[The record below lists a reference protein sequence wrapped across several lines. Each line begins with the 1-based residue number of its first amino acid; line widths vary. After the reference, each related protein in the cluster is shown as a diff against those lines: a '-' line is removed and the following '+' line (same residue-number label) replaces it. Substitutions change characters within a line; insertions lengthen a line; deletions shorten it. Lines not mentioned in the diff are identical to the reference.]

1 MEEKKETEK
10 KESWLNYLALATVI
24 VALGATLSTLRVG
37 SFSNRSILRQ
47 TQASDQWA
55 YYQAKSIKGY
65 LYELQKEKLEL
76 ELKLLGTTG
85 SRNTIDEYEQKIQLY
100 GKKIKKYDEEK
111 GEIQK
116 EAKGLE
122 EQRDVAVKH
131 SMAFGYAVIL
141 FQLSI
146 LLSSIA
152 ALMKKPRVW
161 YLGLILGAV
170 GAVYFANGFWLFL

>member
-1 MEEKKETEK
+1 MEEKKEAEK
-10 KESWLNYLALATVI
+10 KERWLSYLALTTVML
-24 VALGATLSTLRVG
+24 ALGATLSTLRVG

-76 ELKLLGTTG
+76 ELKLLGETG
-85 SRNTIDEYEQKIQLY
+85 SRNTVDEYQQKIRSY
-100 GKKIKKYDEEK
+100 DKKIKRYDEEK
-111 GEIQK
+111 AEIQK
-116 EAKGLE
+116 EARDLE
-122 EQRDVAVKH
+122 VQRDVAVKH
-131 SMAFGYAVIL
+131 SLAFGYAVIL

-146 LLSSIA
+146 LLASIA

-161 YLGLILGAV
+161 YLGLALGVA
-170 GAVYFANGFWLFL
+170 GGFYFANGFWLFL